1 MPYEQ
6 PGVILSNLS
15 PTNKESEVYETAE
28 AEHEYEILD
37 KYSQPQHDDVSLG
50 PKTEEPAQLQPLSST
65 GDYEFTQCPAYV
77 PVATTS
83 IHDNSNKPAE
93 ISSTQLTTAH

>member
-37 KYSQPQHDDVSLG
+37 SQPQHDNVKVSLG
-50 PKTEEPAQLQPLSST
+50 PKTEEPAQSQPLSSA

-77 PVATTS
+77 PMATTS
-83 IHDNSNKPAE
+83 IHDNTNKPAE
-93 ISSTQLTTAH
+93 ISLTQLTTAH